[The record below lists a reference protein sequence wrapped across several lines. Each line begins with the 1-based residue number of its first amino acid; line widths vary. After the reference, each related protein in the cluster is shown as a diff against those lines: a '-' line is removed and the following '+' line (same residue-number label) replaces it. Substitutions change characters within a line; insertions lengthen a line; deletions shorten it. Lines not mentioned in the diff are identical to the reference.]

1 MRKSLRDIKDLEAY
15 QEGRLPQAEQQRLQ
29 TALLVS
35 PTLYEELVAQKRAY
49 QLIRERGRQQLKN
62 ELEQLHVALMREE
75 GKRQWRERI
84 LAFFR

>member
-15 QEGRLPQAEQQRLQ
+15 LEGRLPQAEQQRLQ

-62 ELEQLHVALMREE
+62 ELEQIHVALMREE